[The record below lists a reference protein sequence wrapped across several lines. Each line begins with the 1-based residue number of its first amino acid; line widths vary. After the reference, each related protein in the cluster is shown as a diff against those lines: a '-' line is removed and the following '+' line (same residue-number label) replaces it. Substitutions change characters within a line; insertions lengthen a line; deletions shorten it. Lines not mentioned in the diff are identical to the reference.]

1 MLIIDKYAYS
11 STLAWTEPVIKI
23 IFSLLMLFLCIG
35 LNSLYVSIF
44 LSIFFAFL
52 TLYSNK
58 SVSVAV
64 YFKFISIPLIF
75 LIFSILPVLIVF
87 GSNSYLISF
96 TDSFKAGITSE
107 SLNSSILIFFR
118 AAGAISIVYFLSLST
133 PMINILDGLR
143 KLKVPELIISIMEL
157 IYRYIFILLEEA
169 LLMYQAQKLRL
180 GYNGFYSSIK
190 CLSELS
196 ASLFIR
202 AYNRADLS
210 YQALLSRN
218 FDGRLITADNEYKKS
233 YLVYIMLIVLPLL
246 CILLK
251 VIYG

>member
-11 STLAWTEPVIKI
+11 SMLAWTEPVIKI
-23 IFSLLMLFLCIG
+23 IFSMLMLILCIG
-35 LNSLYVSIF
+35 LNSIYVSIF
-44 LSIFFAFL
+44 VSIFFAFL

-58 SVSVAV
+58 SISILV
-64 YFKFISIPLIF
+64 YFKFMAVPLFF
-75 LIFSILPVLIVF
+75 LMFSILPVLIVF
-87 GSNSYLISF
+87 GSNEYLILF
-96 TDSFKAGITSE
+96 FDSFKAGITRE
-107 SLNSSILIFFR
+107 SLNSSVMIFFR
-118 AAGAISIVYFLSLST
+118 AAGALSIIYFLALST
-133 PMINILDGLR
+133 PMINLLDGLR
-143 KLKVPELIISIMEL
+143 KLKVPALLISLMEL

-169 LLMYQAQKLRL
+169 VLMYQAQKLRL

-233 YLVYIMLIVLPLL
+233 SLIYIMLIILPLL
-246 CILLK
+246 SILLK